1 MKHIKSENL
10 SLSDIPNENS
20 SWEKII
26 KFASTFD
33 APNEIKSEANIS
45 SIFDIEKSN
54 TIPEMRL
61 ALYTEWRR
69 YNHVGDFI
77 EKETPKKSQEVIGWL
92 REKVK
97 NR

>member
-10 SLSDIPNENS
+10 CLSDIPNENS

-33 APNEIKSEANIS
+33 LSNEINGETNIS
-45 SIFDIEKSN
+45 SVFDIEKSN
-54 TIPEMRL
+54 TISEMRL

-77 EKETPKKSQEVIGWL
+77 EKETPNKSQEIIKWL
-92 REKVK
+92 REKVE